1 MTDTLRVFATE
12 YDVRDRLNYLQALA
26 MHRVP
31 PDVQEFGERHKIP
44 TFASATWAAGFVD
57 CYRLMRDGKFDEEVV
72 RLSGYA
78 PMFDSSPE
86 GV

>member
-1 MTDTLRVFATE
+1 MSTDLRVFATE
-12 YDVRDRLNYLQALA
+12 YDVRDRFNYLQALA

-44 TFASATWAAGFVD
+44 AFASATWAAGFID
-57 CYRLMRDGKFDEEVV
+57 CYRLMMDGKLDDEVS

-78 PMFDSSPE
+78 PMFDAAPE

>member
-1 MTDTLRVFATE
+1 MSTDLRVFATE
-12 YDVRDRLNYLQALA
+12 YDVRDRFNYLQALA

-44 TFASATWAAGFVD
+44 AFASATWAAGFID
-57 CYRLMRDGKFDEEVV
+57 CYRLMRDGKLDEEVV

-78 PMFDSSPE
+78 QE